1 MDHSKLLT
9 LKTVQKQLIRLLNHF
24 PGFGRT
30 ISTLEIIA
38 SDYLTAFKGLYYS
51 EFINLVNIAIQDLK
65 FFPVIADLKKI
76 EAENTDRQVSYNP
89 YGGIG
94 SLPRTEDIPVLQE
107 IDEMQK
113 NPEEMTEENKIEL
126 AKLLKKLSR
135 S

>member
-9 LKTVQKQLIRLLNHF
+9 LKTIQKQLIRLLNHF
-24 PGFGRT
+24 PGLGRT

-38 SDYLTAFKGLYYS
+38 PDYLIAFKGLYCS

-76 EAENTDRQVSYNP
+76 EIENTDRQISYNP

-94 SLPRTEDIPVLQE
+94 SLPMVKDIPVLQE

-113 NPEEMTEENKIEL
+113 NPEKMTEKNKTEL
-126 AKLLKKLSR
+126 AELLKKLSR